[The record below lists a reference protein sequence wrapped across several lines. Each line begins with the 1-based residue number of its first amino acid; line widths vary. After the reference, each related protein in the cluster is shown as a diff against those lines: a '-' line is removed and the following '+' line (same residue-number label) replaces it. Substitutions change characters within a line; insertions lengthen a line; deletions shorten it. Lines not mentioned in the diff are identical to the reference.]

1 MTPDELV
8 RAEAAPAPVP
18 LVPEVVLP
26 VVADVMALWERTEE
40 RAGTPQPPPFWGSPW
55 AGGQALARSVLDDP
69 RLVAGRRVVDVACG
83 SGLVA
88 VAAALAGAA
97 DVRALDLD
105 PLAAAAARWSAAL
118 NGVVLDVR
126 VVDVLEGAAGVLPA
140 ALAGAEVVLV
150 GDLFYERA
158 TAERLLPLLRLL
170 AGRGAAV
177 LVGDPGRAHLP
188 VAALEEVARHEVPVA
203 GGLEDRAVRSTAV
216 LRLRP
221 PVEPPVEPQVPD
233 LGAQPSGSSS
243 SGVRQVPR

>member
-1 MTPDELV
+1 V
-8 RAEAAPAPVP
+8 RAEASPAPVP
-18 LVPEVVLP
+18 LVPEVLLP

-40 RAGTPQPPPFWGSPW
+40 RAGSSQPPPFWGSPW
-55 AGGQALARSVLDDP
+55 AGGQVLARTVLDEP
-69 RLVAGRRVVDVACG
+69 GLVRGRRVVDVACG

-97 DVRALDLD
+97 HVRALDLD
-105 PLAAAAARWSAAL
+105 PLAAAAARWSAVL
-118 NGVVLDVR
+118 NGVDLDVR
-126 VVDVLEGAAGVLPA
+126 VCDVLERAPDAPPEA
-140 ALAGAEVVLV
+140 FAGAEVVLV

-158 TAERLLPLLRLL
+158 TAERLLPLLQRL
-170 AGRGAAV
+170 AGRGVAV

-203 GGLEDRAVRSTAV
+203 GGLEDRAVRSSAV

-221 PVEPPVEPQVPD
+221 PPAAAPGAAEP
-233 LGAQPSGSSS
+233 GARVQPSSGSSL